1 MDNLDNISR
10 AHIPNYK
17 GKKKKHFYDTQ
28 SNSSNNDLEYAKF
41 IFG

>member
-17 GKKKKHFYDTQ
+17 GKKHFYNTQ